1 MHMKQSQTPL
11 HLLSFA
17 MAMFKKSGI
26 SGKITFFGI
35 PTYKTVLRTIN
46 QYVNNINSKME
57 QFRRLLN
64 LRNYYLADGV
74 AANMAQ
80 WNQVLLPSDMYVV
93 EVMPMHSSDIE
104 QAEQTQYNLSKLIVG
119 VPHFSAHASMGVL
132 L

>member
-1 MHMKQSQTPL
+1 
-11 HLLSFA
+11 
-17 MAMFKKSGI
+17 
-26 SGKITFFGI
+26 
-35 PTYKTVLRTIN
+35 
-46 QYVNNINSKME
+46 ME